1 MGGSEDYVDSEG
13 EEMQPIESNINYNKA
28 LQEFNKFYQYR
39 AGLYCPKF
47 CPVKSSVLS
56 GIDEDGVE
64 RKIFFGPVVER
75 GKDLPS
81 GKNLA
86 DYICPKSFRMNV
98 LMFFIDHK
106 KHFPTMFKVCQCE
119 ASRRMVE
126 VACERFL
133 SLAGY
138 VSSPRRTRRSWS

>member
-1 MGGSEDYVDSEG
+1 M
-13 EEMQPIESNINYNKA
+13 
-28 LQEFNKFYQYR
+28 
-39 AGLYCPKF
+39 
-47 CPVKSSVLS
+47 LS
-56 GIDEDGVE
+56 GIDDDGVE
-64 RKIFFGPVVER
+64 RKIFFGPVVGR
-75 GKDLPS
+75 GKDLPL

-86 DYICPKSFRMNV
+86 DYICPKLFRMNV

-106 KHFPTMFKVCQCE
+106 KLFPTIFKVCQCE

-138 VSSPRRTRRSWS
+138 VSSRRCTRLGVRTYERLAILSSLLQNIYIDDEWCAKEYLRRNKSGNWDQAKLHEALK